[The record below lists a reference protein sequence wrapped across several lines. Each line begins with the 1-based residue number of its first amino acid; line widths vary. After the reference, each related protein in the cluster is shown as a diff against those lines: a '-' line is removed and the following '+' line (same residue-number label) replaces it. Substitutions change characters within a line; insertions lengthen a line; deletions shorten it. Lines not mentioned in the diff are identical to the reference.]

1 MKNFKLWNRI
11 CGWIVFAIAATTYLL
26 TMEPSASFWDCGEFI
41 VSAHKLDVG
50 HPPGAPFFMLL
61 GHFFSLF
68 ASDTAHVA
76 MCVNALSAL
85 ASAFTI
91 LFLFWTITALGRKL
105 ASPQPSPKGKGEPT
119 PNPSPAK
126 GRACEAMSLTQ
137 SIAILGA
144 GLVGSLAYTFSDTF
158 WFSAVEGEVYALS
171 SLFTAVVFW
180 LILKWDEHAD
190 EEGSDK
196 WLILIAYLMGLS
208 IGTHLLNLLTIPAI
222 VLVYYFRRHEFTWK
236 GVCAAFGVSVAILAV
251 ILYGIIPGVP
261 TIAGWFELL
270 FTNVLGCPFNT
281 GLAVYLVLM
290 AAALVWAIWES
301 YQVIE
306 KPTPDPSLKGGETT
320 GLNTRT
326 IISFVLAMAL
336 AGVPFI
342 KESWAIGI
350 ILINVM
356 LIVLFAKK
364 DVIPARWLNTIAMM
378 VTVVV
383 IGYASYAAIVIRSSA
398 DTPMDQNSPDNVFS
412 LKYYLNRE
420 QYGDTPLFYGQTYN
434 APVKLEVKGNMC
446 IPVEKQGHAQ
456 YAPAPKEDGA
466 KDRYVVTGYKN
477 SYVYMDEFKM
487 LFPRMHSGQAHH
499 VDAYKSW
506 ADVKGKKIR
515 YDYCGQPKTEY
526 CPTFGENLKFFFR
539 YQVNFMYWRYF
550 MWNFAG
556 RQNDLQSHGELTKGN
571 WISGIPFIDNALYGD
586 QSKLPTELRE
596 NKGHNVYYC
605 LPLILGLIG
614 LCWQLGKRQNEG
626 KNKEGYRS
634 FAIVFLLFFLTGLA
648 IVVYLNQTPYQPRER
663 DYAYA
668 GSFYAFC
675 IWIGLG
681 VMAIV
686 DMLNRVVKNEKAR
699 TAVAGVAVLVT
710 LLVPAQ
716 MASQNWDDHDRSNR
730 YAARDFGANYLK
742 SCDEEAIIFCNGDN
756 DTFPLWYNLEVEQ
769 ERDDVRACNLSYLQT
784 DWYISQMKR
793 PYYNSPG
800 LPISWEEKDY
810 MPGKNEVV
818 WVENRLNAPLEVK
831 KAFQFLHSDDPR
843 TKRDGEGYLP
853 SDQLY
858 VFAPDSQ
865 KIMFK
870 KARRFTR
877 SEMMVMDM
885 LSTNE
890 WKRPIYFAVTIGNDY
905 HLGLDPYLELTGL
918 AYRITPERSA
928 DGRHR
933 VNTEVMYDNM
943 LHKFK
948 YGNMNVLGIY
958 IDENTMRM
966 CRTHRMMFMEL
977 AEALYNEGKHDKC
990 LEVLDFAEE
999 MLPGYNIS
1007 YDYTSA
1013 TMAAYYY
1020 QLGEIEKANAIMTKV
1035 ADNSV
1040 EYMAWGASLPKEQR
1054 ASSQSTLQQQLAIL
1068 GYVLQNFERYQQ
1080 KELFNLYYDLY
1091 VQYASVR

>member
-1 MKNFKLWNRI
+1 MKNFKLWNVV
-11 CGWIVFAIAATTYLL
+11 CGWLVFAIAAATYLL
-26 TMEPSASFWDCGEFI
+26 TMEPTASFWDCGEFI

-68 ASDTAHVA
+68 ASDASHVA

-105 ASPQPSPKGKGEPT
+105 VRNNDTQPLYNST
-119 PNPSPAK
+119 QSYT
-126 GRACEAMSLTQ
+126 LTQ
-137 SIAILGA
+137 GIALLGA
-144 GLVGSLAYTFSDTF
+144 GFVGSLAYTFSDTF

-180 LILKWDEHAD
+180 LILKWEEHAD

-222 VLVYYFRRHEFTWK
+222 VLVYYFRRHDFSWK

-290 AAALVWAIWES
+290 TTALVWAIWES
-301 YQVIE
+301 YCVIDKE
-306 KPTPDPSLKGGETT
+306 ETI
-320 GLNTRT
+320 NNRT

-342 KESWAIGI
+342 KESALIGI
-350 ILINVM
+350 LLIITM
-356 LIVLFAKK
+356 LVVLFLKK
-364 DVIPARWLNTIAMM
+364 EVIPARWLNTIATM
-378 VTVVV
+378 VAVVV
-383 IGYASYAAIVIRSSA
+383 IGYASYAAIVIRSNA

-434 APVKLEVKGNMC
+434 APVKLEVKGQMC

-456 YAPAPKEDGA
+456 YAPAPKKDGE
-466 KDRYVVTGYKN
+466 KDRYVITGYKT
-477 SYVYMDEFKM
+477 SYEYMDEFKM
-487 LFPRMHSGQAHH
+487 LFPRMHSGQPSHIQ
-499 VDAYKSW
+499 AYKEW
-506 ADVKGKKIR
+506 ANVEGKKIR
-515 YDYCGQPKTEY
+515 YDYCGQTKTEY
-526 CPTFGENLKFFFR
+526 CPTFMENIKFFFS

-550 MWNFAG
+550 MWNFSG
-556 RQNDLQSHGELTKGN
+556 RQNDLQSYGDLTKGN
-571 WISGIPFIDNALYGD
+571 WITGIPFIDNALLGD
-586 QSKLPTELRE
+586 QSKLPTELKE
-596 NKGHNVYYC
+596 NKGHNVYYM

-614 LCWQLGKRQNEG
+614 LCWQLGKRNNEG
-626 KNKEGYRS
+626 KNKDGYRS

-681 VMAIV
+681 VMAII
-686 DMLNRVVKNEKAR
+686 DLINRVIKNDKAQ
-699 TAVAGVAVLVT
+699 TVVAAIAVLVI

-742 SCDEEAIIFCNGDN
+742 SCDKEAIIFCNGDN
-756 DTFPLWYNLEVEQ
+756 DTFPLWYNIEVEE
-769 ERDDVRACNLSYLQT
+769 ERNDVRACNLSYLQT

-793 PYYNSPG
+793 PYYNSPA
-800 LPISWEEKDY
+800 LPISWDY
-810 MPGKNEVV
+810 EDFMPGKNEVV

-831 KAFQFLHSDDPR
+831 KAFQFLHSTDPR
-843 TKRDGEGYLP
+843 TKRDGEGYIP
-853 SDQLY
+853 TDQLY
-858 VFAPDSQ
+858 VLSPDSQ
-865 KIMFK
+865 KINFK

-877 SEMMVMDM
+877 SEMMVMEM
-885 LSTNE
+885 LSTNQ
-890 WKRPIYFAVTIGNDY
+890 WKRPIYFAVTIGEDY
-905 HLGLDPYLELTGL
+905 HLGLNPYLELTGM

-928 DGRHR
+928 DGKPR
-933 VNTEVMYDNM
+933 VNTEVMYENM
-943 LHKFK
+943 LNKFK
-948 YGNMNVLGIY
+948 YGNINIPGIY

-966 CRTHRMMFMEL
+966 CRTHRMMFCQL
-977 AEALYNEGKHDKC
+977 AEALYDEGKYDKA
-990 LEVLDFAEE
+990 LNVLDFAEE
-999 MLPGYNIS
+999 MLPGFNVP

-1013 TMAAYYY
+1013 SMASLYYAMD
-1020 QLGEIEKANAIMTKV
+1020 EIEKANAIMIDV
-1035 ADNSV
+1035 AENCQ
-1040 EYMAWGASLPKEQR
+1040 EYMEWGASLEPQLRKS
-1054 ASSQSTLQQQLAIL
+1054 AQSTIGHYSAVLGFVLNNLQRFE
-1068 GYVLQNFERYQQ
+1068 QN
-1080 KELFNLYYDLY
+1080 ELFDKYFDIYSR
-1091 VQYASVR
+1091 YATR

>member
-1 MKNFKLWNRI
+1 MKNFKLWNVI
-11 CGWIVFAIAATTYLL
+11 LGWFVFVIAAVTYLM
-26 TMEPSASFWDCGEFI
+26 TMEPTASFWDCGEFI

-85 ASAFTI
+85 ASALTI

-105 ASPQPSPKGKGEPT
+105 VSTANCQLSTAQG
-119 PNPSPAK
+119 
-126 GRACEAMSLTQ
+126 
-137 SIAILGA
+137 IALLGA

-222 VLVYYFRRHEFTWK
+222 VLVYYFRRHEFSWK
-236 GVCAAFGVSVAILAV
+236 GVCGAFGISVAILAI

-270 FTNVLGCPFNT
+270 FTNTLGCPFNT

-301 YQVIE
+301 YCVIE
-306 KPTPDPSLKGGETT
+306 QETT
-320 GLNTRT
+320 INTRT

-342 KESWAIGI
+342 KESAVVGI
-350 ILINVM
+350 LLIITM
-356 LIVLFAKK
+356 LVVLFLKK
-364 DVIPARWLNTIAMM
+364 EVIPARWLNTIAMM
-378 VTVVV
+378 VTVVI
-383 IGYASYAAIVIRSSA
+383 IGYASYAAIVIRSNA

-446 IPVEKQGHAQ
+446 IPVETKGHAQ
-456 YAPAPKEDGA
+456 YAPAPKVEGE
-466 KDRYVVTGYKN
+466 KDRYVITGYK
-477 SYVYMDEFKM
+477 SGYEYMEYFKM

-499 VDAYKSW
+499 VEAYKSW
-506 ADVKGKKIR
+506 AEIKGKKIR
-515 YDYCGQPKTEY
+515 YEYCGQTKTDY
-526 CPTFGENLKFFFR
+526 CPTFGENLRFFFR

-556 RQNDLQSHGELTKGN
+556 RQNDLQSSGELTKGN
-571 WISGIPFIDNALYGD
+571 WISGIPFIDNLMLGD

-596 NKGHNVYYC
+596 NKGHNVYYF
-605 LPLILGLIG
+605 LPLLLGLVAI
-614 LCWQLGKRQNEG
+614 LWQLGKRNNQG

-681 VMAIV
+681 VMAII
-686 DMLNRVVKNEKAR
+686 DMLNNVIKNEKAR
-699 TAVAGVAVLVT
+699 TAAAAVAVLVT

-742 SCDEEAIIFCNGDN
+742 SCDKEAIIFCNGDN

-784 DWYISQMKR
+784 DWYIDQMKR

-800 LPISWEEKDY
+800 LPISWEYKDY
-810 MPGKNEVV
+810 MPGKNEIA

-831 KAFQFLHSDDPR
+831 KAFQFLLSDDPR
-843 TKRDGEGYLP
+843 TKRDGDSYIP
-853 SDQLY
+853 TDQLY
-858 VFAPDSQ
+858 VLSPDGQ
-865 KIMFK
+865 QIMFK

-877 SEMMVMDM
+877 SEMMVMEM
-885 LSTNE
+885 LSTNQ
-890 WKRPIYFAVTIGNDY
+890 WKRPMYFAVTIGEDY
-905 HLGLDPYLELTGL
+905 HLGLNPYLELTGM
-918 AYRITPERSA
+918 AYRITPERSK
-928 DGRHR
+928 DGKPR

-948 YGNMNVLGIY
+948 YGNMNVPGIY

-966 CRTHRMMFMEL
+966 CRTHRMMFCQL
-977 AEALYNEGKHDKC
+977 AEALYYEGKRDKA
-990 LEVLDFAEE
+990 LEVLDYAEE
-999 MLPGYNIS
+999 MLPGYNVP
-1007 YDYTSA
+1007 YDYTSG
-1013 TMAAYYY
+1013 TMAALYYAMD
-1020 QLGEIEKANAIMTKV
+1020 EMEKGNAIMAV
-1035 ADNSV
+1035 LADNCV
-1040 EYMAWGASLPKEQR
+1040 EYMEWGASLSAPERK
-1054 ASSQSTLQQQLAIL
+1054 AAQSTLGHYSAVL
-1068 GYVLQNFERYQQ
+1068 GFVLNNLQRFEQ
-1080 KELFNLYYDLY
+1080 KELFNKYFALYN
-1091 VQYASVR
+1091 QYASR

>member
-1 MKNFKLWNRI
+1 MKNFKLWNVV
-11 CGWIVFAIAATTYLL
+11 CGWIVFAIAAATYLL
-26 TMEPSASFWDCGEFI
+26 TMEPTASFWDCGEFI

-50 HPPGAPFFMLL
+50 HPPGAPFFMLM

-85 ASAFTI
+85 ASALTI
-91 LFLFWTITALGRKL
+91 LFLFWTITALGLKL
-105 ASPQPSPKGKGEPT
+105 VKSSSNYLAAGDSTSRSDAT
-119 PNPSPAK
+119 A
-126 GRACEAMSLTQ
+126 RYASLTLTQ
-137 SIAILGA
+137 GIALLGA
-144 GLVGSLAYTFSDTF
+144 GAVGALAYTFSDTF

-190 EEGSDK
+190 EDGSDK

-208 IGTHLLNLLTIPAI
+208 IGVHLLNLLTIPAI
-222 VLVYYFRRHEFTWK
+222 VLVYYFRRHEFSWK

-270 FTNVLGCPFNT
+270 FTNALGFPFNT
-281 GLAVYLVLM
+281 GLTVYLVLM
-290 AAALVWAIWES
+290 AAALVWAIRES
-301 YQVIE
+301 YRVIE
-306 KPTPDPSLKGGETT
+306 IDGKLETP
-320 GLNTRT
+320 T
-326 IISFVLAMAL
+326 IISFVLAMAF

-356 LIVLFAKK
+356 LIVLFSKK
-364 DVIPARWLNTIAMM
+364 DIIPARWLNTIAMM
-378 VTVVV
+378 VTVVI
-383 IGYASYAAIVIRSSA
+383 IGYGSYAAIVIRSNA

-434 APVKLEVKGNMC
+434 APVKLDVKGNMC
-446 IPVEKQGHAQ
+446 IPVEKKGHAQ
-456 YAPAPKEDGA
+456 YAPAPRVEGE
-466 KDRYVVTGYKN
+466 KDRYVITGYKN

-487 LFPRMHSGQAHH
+487 LFPRMHSSQAHH

-506 ADVKGKKIR
+506 ADVKGKKVR
-515 YDYCGQPKTEY
+515 YDYCGQTKTDY

-586 QSKLPTELRE
+586 QSNLPTELRE
-596 NKGHNVYYC
+596 NKGHNVYYM
-605 LPLILGLIG
+605 LPLILGLVAI
-614 LCWQLGKRQNEG
+614 LWQLGKRNNQGNT
-626 KNKEGYRS
+626 KEGYRS

-686 DMLNRVVKNEKAR
+686 DMLNNFAKNENAR
-699 TAVAGVAVLVT
+699 IAIATGTVFLT

-716 MASQNWDDHDRSNR
+716 MASQNWDDHNRANR

-742 SCDEEAIIFCNGDN
+742 SCEQDAVIFCNGDN
-756 DTFPLWYNLEVEQ
+756 DTFPLWYNIEVEE
-769 ERDDVRACNLSYLQT
+769 ERNDVRACNLSYLQT
-784 DWYISQMKR
+784 DWYIDQMKR

-800 LPISWEEKDY
+800 LPISWEYKDY
-810 MPGKNEVV
+810 MPGKNEIA

-831 KAFQFLHSDDPR
+831 KAFQFLHSTDPR

-858 VFAPDSQ
+858 VLSPDSQ

-877 SEMMVMDM
+877 SEMMVMEM

-918 AYRITPERSA
+918 AYRITPERSQ
-928 DGRHR
+928 DGKHR

-948 YGNMNVLGIY
+948 YGNMNLPGIY

-966 CRTHRMMFMEL
+966 CRTHRMMFLEL
-977 AEALYNEGKHDKC
+977 IEALYKEGKYDKC
-990 LEVLDFAEE
+990 LDVLDFAEE
-999 MLPGYNIS
+999 MLPGYNIP

-1013 TMAAYYY
+1013 TMASYYY
-1020 QLGEIEKANAIMTKV
+1020 QLGEMEKGNAIMTTV
-1035 ADNSV
+1035 ANNCA
-1040 EYMAWGASLPKEQR
+1040 EYMVWGASLTKEQR
-1054 ASSQSTLQQQLAIL
+1054 TSAQSTIGHNMAVL
-1068 GYVLQNFERYQQ
+1068 GYVLQNLERYQQ
-1080 KELFNLYYDLY
+1080 KELFNHYYDIY
-1091 VQYASVR
+1091 VQYASMR

>member
-1 MKNFKLWNRI
+1 MKNFKLWNVVL
-11 CGWIVFAIAATTYLL
+11 GWFVFVIAAVTYLM
-26 TMEPSASFWDCGEFI
+26 TMEPTASFWDCGEFI

-50 HPPGAPFFMLL
+50 HPPGAPFFMLM

-85 ASAFTI
+85 ASALTI
-91 LFLFWTITALGRKL
+91 LFLFWTITALGLKL
-105 ASPQPSPKGKGEPT
+105 IKGASSHFAVSDSTSQSDAT
-119 PNPSPAK
+119 ARYASLN
-126 GRACEAMSLTQ
+126 LTQ
-137 SIAILGA
+137 GIALLGA

-222 VLVYYFRRHEFTWK
+222 VLVYYFRRYEFSWK

-270 FTNVLGCPFNT
+270 FTNALGCPFNT
-281 GLAVYLVLM
+281 GLAIYLVLM

-301 YQVIE
+301 YSVIE
-306 KPTPDPSLKGGETT
+306 KEEKI
-320 GLNTRT
+320 NTRT

-342 KESWAIGI
+342 KESALIGI
-350 ILINVM
+350 VLIITM
-356 LIVLFAKK
+356 LVVLFLKK
-364 DVIPARWLNTIAMM
+364 DVVPARWLNTIAMM
-378 VTVVV
+378 VTVVI
-383 IGYASYAAIVIRSSA
+383 IGYASYAAIVIRSNA

-446 IPVEKQGHAQ
+446 VPVEKKGHAQ
-456 YAPAPKEDGA
+456 YAPAPKVEGE
-466 KDRYVVTGYKN
+466 KDRYVITGYKT
-477 SYVYMDEFKM
+477 SYEYMDEFKM
-487 LFPRMHSGQAHH
+487 LFPRMHSAQAHH

-506 ADVKGKKIR
+506 ANVKGKKIR
-515 YDYCGQPKTEY
+515 YEYCGQTKTDY
-526 CPTFGENLKFFFR
+526 CPTFGENLRFFFS

-556 RQNDLQSHGELTKGN
+556 RQNDFQSSGELTKGN
-571 WISGIPFIDNALYGD
+571 WISGIPLVDNALLGD
-586 QSKLPTELRE
+586 QSKLPSDLRE
-596 NKGHNVYYC
+596 NKGHNVYYF
-605 LPLILGLIG
+605 LPLILGLVAIF
-614 LCWQLGKRQNEG
+614 WQLSKRTNQGKT
-626 KNKEGYRS
+626 KEGYRS

-681 VMAIV
+681 VMALI
-686 DMLNRVVKNEKAR
+686 DMLNNVVKNDKAR
-699 TAVAGVAVLVT
+699 AAIAAATVLVT

-742 SCDEEAIIFCNGDN
+742 SCDKDAIIFCNGDN
-756 DTFPLWYNLEVEQ
+756 DTFPLWYNIEVEE
-769 ERDDVRACNLSYLQT
+769 ERNDVRACNLSYLQT
-784 DWYISQMKR
+784 DWYIDQMKR

-800 LPISWEEKDY
+800 LPISWDYADY
-810 MPGKNEVV
+810 MPGNNEIA

-831 KAFQFLHSDDPR
+831 KAYQFLHSTDPR
-843 TKRDGEGYLP
+843 TKRDGEDYIP

-858 VFAPDSQ
+858 VLSPDSQ
-865 KIMFK
+865 KIFFK
-870 KARRFTR
+870 KAKRFTR
-877 SEMMVMDM
+877 SEMMVMEM

-890 WKRPIYFAVTIGNDY
+890 WKRPMHFAVTIGSDY
-905 HLGLDPYLELTGL
+905 HLGLDPYLELTGM
-918 AYRITPERSA
+918 AYRITPERSK
-928 DGRHR
+928 DGKPR

-943 LHKFK
+943 LNKFK
-948 YGNMNVLGIY
+948 YGNMNVPGIY

-966 CRTHRMMFMEL
+966 CRTHRMMFSQL
-977 AEALYNEGKHDKC
+977 AEALYYEGKKDKA

-999 MLPGYNIS
+999 VLPGYNVN
-1007 YDYTSA
+1007 YDYTSG
-1013 TMAAYYY
+1013 TMAALYYAM
-1020 QLGEIEKANAIMTKV
+1020 GEMEKGNAIMSAL
-1035 ADNSV
+1035 ADNCV
-1040 EYMAWGASLPKEQR
+1040 EYMEWSTSLNATQR
-1054 ASSQSTLQQQLAIL
+1054 KSVQSTVGHYSAVLGFVLNNLQR
-1068 GYVLQNFERYQQ
+1068 FEQ
-1080 KELFNLYYDLY
+1080 KEMFNKYFALYN
-1091 VQYASVR
+1091 QYASR

>member
-1 MKNFKLWNRI
+1 MKNFKLWNVV
-11 CGWIVFAIAATTYLL
+11 CGWIVFAIAAATYLL
-26 TMEPSASFWDCGEFI
+26 TMEPTASFWDCGEFI

-50 HPPGAPFFMLL
+50 HPPGAPFFMLM

-85 ASAFTI
+85 ASALTI

-105 ASPQPSPKGKGEPT
+105 IT
-119 PNPSPAK
+119 PRLSTLNSQL
-126 GRACEAMSLTQ
+126 STTQ
-137 SIAILGA
+137 GIALLGA
-144 GLVGSLAYTFSDTF
+144 GAVGALAYTFSDTF

-190 EEGSDK
+190 EDGSDK

-208 IGTHLLNLLTIPAI
+208 IGVHLLNLLTIPAI
-222 VLVYYFRRHEFTWK
+222 VLVYYFRRHEFSWK

-270 FTNVLGCPFNT
+270 FTNALGFPFNT
-281 GLAVYLVLM
+281 GLTVYLVLM
-290 AAALVWAIWES
+290 AAALVWAIRES
-301 YQVIE
+301 YCVIE
-306 KPTPDPSLKGGETT
+306 KDEK
-320 GLNTRT
+320 LNART
-326 IISFVLAMAL
+326 IISFVLAMAF

-356 LIVLFAKK
+356 LIVLFSKK
-364 DVIPARWLNTIAMM
+364 DIIPARWLNTIAMM
-378 VTVVV
+378 VTVVI
-383 IGYASYAAIVIRSSA
+383 IGYGSYAAIVIRSNA

-434 APVKLEVKGNMC
+434 APVKLDVKGNMC
-446 IPVEKQGHAQ
+446 IPVEKKGHAQ
-456 YAPAPKEDGA
+456 YAPAPKVEGE
-466 KDRYVVTGYKN
+466 KDRYVITGYKN

-487 LFPRMHSGQAHH
+487 LFPRMHSSQAHH

-506 ADVKGKKIR
+506 ADVKGKKVR
-515 YDYCGQPKTEY
+515 YDYCGQTKTDY

-586 QSKLPTELRE
+586 QSNLPTELRE
-596 NKGHNVYYC
+596 NKGHNVYYM
-605 LPLILGLIG
+605 LPLILGLVAI
-614 LCWQLGKRQNEG
+614 LWQLGKRNNQGNT
-626 KNKEGYRS
+626 KEGYRS

-686 DMLNRVVKNEKAR
+686 DMLNNFAKNENAR
-699 TAVAGVAVLVT
+699 IAIATGTVLLT

-716 MASQNWDDHDRSNR
+716 MASQNWDDHNRANR

-742 SCDEEAIIFCNGDN
+742 SCEQDAVIFCNGDN
-756 DTFPLWYNLEVEQ
+756 DTFPLWYNIEVEE
-769 ERDDVRACNLSYLQT
+769 ERNDVRACNLSYLQT
-784 DWYISQMKR
+784 DWYIDQMKR

-800 LPISWEEKDY
+800 LPISWEYKDY
-810 MPGKNEVV
+810 MPGKNEIA

-831 KAFQFLHSDDPR
+831 KAFQFLHSTDPR

-858 VFAPDSQ
+858 VLSPDSQ

-877 SEMMVMDM
+877 SEMMVMEM

-918 AYRITPERSA
+918 AYRITPERSQ
-928 DGRHR
+928 DGKHR

-948 YGNMNVLGIY
+948 YGNMNLPGIY

-966 CRTHRMMFMEL
+966 CRTHRMMFLEL
-977 AEALYNEGKHDKC
+977 IEALYKEGKYDKC
-990 LEVLDFAEE
+990 LDVLDFAEE
-999 MLPGYNIS
+999 MLPGYNIP

-1013 TMAAYYY
+1013 TMASYYY
-1020 QLGEIEKANAIMTKV
+1020 QLGEMEKGNAIMTTV
-1035 ADNSV
+1035 ANNCA
-1040 EYMAWGASLPKEQR
+1040 EYMVWGASLTKEQR
-1054 ASSQSTLQQQLAIL
+1054 TSAQSTIGHNMAVL
-1068 GYVLQNFERYQQ
+1068 GYVLQNLERYQQ
-1080 KELFNLYYDLY
+1080 KELFNHYYDIY
-1091 VQYASVR
+1091 VQYASMR